1 LEVEVVGDDGDDDD
15 DAPLETD
22 AKVVRRLSLRCA
34 PLILESAFIQR
45 SISPRLSASR

>member
-1 LEVEVVGDDGDDDD
+1 VLSALVVEVVGDDG
-15 DAPLETD
+15 APLETD